1 MLCVGQRP
9 GLDQWLRL
17 HYMPV
22 GAPGWGAAAD
32 TLELAAADF
41 GLSELARAVGD
52 RQGERLFRTRSGWWR
67 NLFNPKAA
75 PEGGYIQPRN
85 ADGSW
90 PAFDPAADDEF
101 VESSGAQYLWMVPF
115 DAKGLITALGGS
127 ASASRRLDA
136 FFHKPDGSWAVT
148 KSGPLHAEMDNEPSI
163 ASPWLYLF
171 TGEPWK
177 TQETV
182 LEAMRRIWTN
192 TPDGISGNDDLGE
205 MSSWYVWA
213 ALGLYPLYPGRA
225 DLVVG
230 SPMFPAATIR
240 RPGASIVIRAKGAA
254 PAVPYVSPLAVNQRQ
269 SEQPWLP
276 AHFVEHG
283 GTLDFTLTA
292 TPERA
297 WGKTP
302 PPSFSPD

>member
-1 MLCVGQRP
+1 
-9 GLDQWLRL
+9 
-17 HYMPV
+17 
-22 GAPGWGAAAD
+22 
-32 TLELAAADF
+32 
-41 GLSELARAVGD
+41 
-52 RQGERLFRTRSGWWR
+52 
-67 NLFNPKAA
+67 
-75 PEGGYIQPRN
+75 
-85 ADGSW
+85 
-90 PAFDPAADDEF
+90 
-101 VESSGAQYLWMVPF
+101 MVPF

-182 LEAMRRIWTN
+182 RAAMRRIWTN

-225 DLVVG
+225 DLLVG

-240 RPGASIVIRAKGAA
+240 RPSASIVIHAKGAA
-254 PAVPYVSPLAVNQRQ
+254 PAAPYVSSLAVNQRQ
-269 SEQPWLP
+269 SGQPWLP
-276 AHFVEHG
+276 ARFVEHG
-283 GTLDFTLTA
+283 GTLDFTLA
-292 TPERA
+292 AKPGSA

>member
-1 MLCVGQRP
+1 
-9 GLDQWLRL
+9 
-17 HYMPV
+17 MPV

-90 PAFDPAADDEF
+90 PAFDSAADDEF
-101 VESSGAQYLWMVPF
+101 VEGSGAQYLWMVPF
-115 DAKGLITALGGS
+115 DAKRLITALGGS
-127 ASASRRLDA
+127 ASASRRLDT

-182 LEAMRRIWTN
+182 RQAMRRIWTN
-192 TPDGISGNDDLGE
+192 TPTAFRAMTIWERCPPGMSGPRSASTRSIPGE
-205 MSSWYVWA
+205 PIWWWSARCFPQRRSA
-213 ALGLYPLYPGRA
+213 ARVPALSFVQRVLRRPFLMCHRWQSTSGKANSHGCRRTLLSMAERWTLPWRPRRKGHGERRHRLPSLLI
-225 DLVVG
+225 D
-230 SPMFPAATIR
+230 PAAR
-240 RPGASIVIRAKGAA
+240 LYGASD
-254 PAVPYVSPLAVNQRQ
+254 L
-269 SEQPWLP
+269 
-276 AHFVEHG
+276 
-283 GTLDFTLTA
+283 
-292 TPERA
+292 
-297 WGKTP
+297 
-302 PPSFSPD
+302 